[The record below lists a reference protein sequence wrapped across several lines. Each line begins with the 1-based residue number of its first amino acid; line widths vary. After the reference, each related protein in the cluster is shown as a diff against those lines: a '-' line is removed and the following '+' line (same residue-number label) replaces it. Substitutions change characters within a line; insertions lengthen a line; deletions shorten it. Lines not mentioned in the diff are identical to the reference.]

1 MAFKKEVVEI
11 IEPRDIFVGNV
22 KAEITLEEFGEYE
35 SETCAKANESVKRLL
50 VEYDGIIRFNFRHF
64 PLTNIHQRS
73 LKAGEAAVATGQEGK
88 FWEMHNILFANRKNL
103 GTTSLKLYSKEAG
116 VNNKRFLD
124 DLVNATYGWQVQ
136 GDLREGLD
144 RGVKTA
150 PTFFINGERME
161 EHSYEDLKKGIEE
174 AIKNLKNKGKGKP
187 TPVKPIVKVV
197 AKVENEDWAKPI
209 YADRIKGKPIPARKS
224 SKNAGQRTIV
234 AKAEPAKVEKKEVVK
249 PASKKAVKEV
259 VKVTAIKAKAAPVK
273 VKAVPTKVKAAPAK
287 AAQVKVK
294 AATAKTKK

>member
-11 IEPRDIFVGNV
+11 IEPRDIFVGNA

-35 SETCAKANESVKRLL
+35 SEVCANANEIVKKLL
-50 VEYDGIIRFNFRHF
+50 VEYDGVIRFNFRHF

-136 GDLREGLD
+136 GDLREGLN
-144 RGVKTA
+144 RGVTTV
-150 PTFFINGERME
+150 PTFFVNGERMAKPT
-161 EHSYEDLKKGIEE
+161 YEDIKKGIED
-174 AIKNLKNKGKGKP
+174 AIKNLKKKAKAP
-187 TPVKPIVKVV
+187 KVV
-197 AKVENEDWAKPI
+197 AVEEDEIEDIVEAVEVKAVTKPVVKVA
-209 YADRIKGKPIPARKS
+209 
-224 SKNAGQRTIV
+224 SKA
-234 AKAEPAKVEKKEVVK
+234 PAKSTVK
-249 PASKKAVKEV
+249 PATKTAVKP
-259 VKVTAIKAKAAPVK
+259 TAKATSKTA
-273 VKAVPTKVKAAPAK
+273 TKQRA
-287 AAQVKVK
+287 
-294 AATAKTKK
+294 

>member
-35 SETCAKANESVKRLL
+35 SEVCAKANEIVKKLL
-50 VEYDGIIRFNFRHF
+50 IEYDGIIRFNFRHF

-73 LKAGEAAVATGQEGK
+73 LKAGEAAVATGQDGK

-116 VNNKRFLD
+116 VVNKRFLD

-144 RGVKTA
+144 RGVKEV
-150 PTFFINGERME
+150 PTFFVNGERIVKAT
-161 EHSYEDLKKGIEE
+161 YEDIKKGIED
-174 AIKNLKNKGKGKP
+174 AIKNLKKKGAAKGTHKP
-187 TPVKPIVKVV
+187 YVRIPKPE
-197 AKVENEDWAKPI
+197 KVEKVRAK
-209 YADRIKGKPIPARKS
+209 A
-224 SKNAGQRTIV
+224 V
-234 AKAEPAKVEKKEVVK
+234 AKAPAKVAAKVIVK
-249 PASKKAVKEV
+249 PLA
-259 VKVTAIKAKAAPVK
+259 KVPAKAIAKSPAK
-273 VKAVPTKVKAAPAK
+273 SIAKAPAK
-287 AAQVKVK
+287 PVTK
-294 AATAKTKK
+294 AKLKTSAKTATKQRA